1 MPIHY
6 KKDGRTLTMSKKR
19 EATRE
24 DARRIL
30 RNGILDM
37 SVARLIQMTKYGLV
51 GNIELCNEIMLVDN
65 AFNHMDFHKENGCIS
80 FSVVEANADYCYG
93 SISFCVDSIEDI
105 SGCDDKDNPDEYLNV
120 NIMLQDN
127 TRIIIK
133 ILY

>member
-65 AFNHMDFHKENGCIS
+65 AFNHMDFHKENG
-80 FSVVEANADYCYG
+80 FP
-93 SISFCVDSIEDI
+93 F
-105 SGCDDKDNPDEYLNV
+105 
-120 NIMLQDN
+120 
-127 TRIIIK
+127 R
-133 ILY
+133 